1 MLPLACTRHAKWQR
15 SFDALGRL
23 RLPVQQEQATTF
35 RMDLAMQC
43 TGRRYVKVSPA
54 QAMLIERDIALE
66 HDTVLGLIMR
76 VTTH

>member
-1 MLPLACTRHAKWQR
+1 
-15 SFDALGRL
+15 
-23 RLPVQQEQATTF
+23 
-35 RMDLAMQC
+35 MDLAMQC